1 MEGWGA
7 KFSKMSH
14 LHVVTIAYCS
24 LKLSKSIDSTLGQ
37 YILQG
42 YLKKI
47 SFGWMGRILP
57 KRGYFENFQSS
68 ISPLRLM
75 IELRSSLLTYRNSY
89 IAYPKNLFSMTL
101 NFCIKVK
108 WHMCLA
114 LVYFRQKGQHNC
126 LRIPPK
132 LLRRHTV

>member
-1 MEGWGA
+1 
-7 KFSKMSH
+7 
-14 LHVVTIAYCS
+14 
-24 LKLSKSIDSTLGQ
+24 
-37 YILQG
+37 
-42 YLKKI
+42 
-47 SFGWMGRILP
+47 MGRILP
-57 KRGYFENFQSS
+57 KRGYFEHFQSS

-89 IAYPKNLFSMTL
+89 IAYPKINFNYLEPLYSGQMAHVSSISLFSPKRATPKSLFSMTL

-114 LVYFRQKGQHNC
+114 LVYFRQKGQHDC
-126 LRIPPK
+126 LQIPPK

>member
-1 MEGWGA
+1 
-7 KFSKMSH
+7 
-14 LHVVTIAYCS
+14 
-24 LKLSKSIDSTLGQ
+24 
-37 YILQG
+37 
-42 YLKKI
+42 
-47 SFGWMGRILP
+47 MGRILP

-101 NFCIKVK
+101 NFYIKVK

-132 LLRRHTV
+132 LLRRILFSSKHYSFFRFLKFLLIFATMGSNFSKVS